1 VRAGVHEGTVVAPV
15 PAAGIRIA
23 AVILK
28 DRRGYVGADDTRG
41 TWVMCTA
48 LEQPFTEAPTS
59 AELASRALA
68 DLHHEYRSTRDS
80 GLQTQLVERY
90 QRLAF
95 RLARRAA
102 KREDEVDDLSQVAM
116 IGLVKALWRYDP
128 ERGISFT
135 TFAWSTIAGELKR
148 HRRDHAWTLHV
159 SRALQERYLRT
170 SAAIEELTHQL
181 GRSPTLPQ
189 VATHLKESLEA
200 VIEAVSVRDAQTPA
214 SLDITPSDDNPHQEP
229 ADPAQPGDEVEERAE
244 VEALLSRLSDRER
257 DIVQLR
263 FFRDL
268 TQREIGEK
276 LGLSQMHV
284 SRLLARSLDQMREW
298 AAE

>member
-1 VRAGVHEGTVVAPV
+1 MGAYDSSGRGGVTSAVDH
-15 PAAGIRIA
+15 PAAGA
-23 AVILK
+23 A
-28 DRRGYVGADDTRG
+28 GHAD
-41 TWVMCTA
+41 V
-48 LEQPFTEAPTS
+48 
-59 AELASRALA
+59 ASRALA
-68 DLHHEYRSTRDS
+68 DLHREYRNTRDR
-80 GLQTQLVERY
+80 GLQAQLVERY

-102 KREDEVDDLSQVAM
+102 KREDEVDDLSQVAL

-128 ERGISFT
+128 DRGIGFT
-135 TFAWSTIAGELKR
+135 TFAWSTIEGELKR
-148 HRRDHAWTLHV
+148 HRRDHTWTLHV
-159 SRALQERYLRT
+159 SRALQERYLRA
-170 SAAIEELTHQL
+170 SAAIEELTHEL
-181 GRSPTLPQ
+181 GHSPTLPQ
-189 VATHLKESLEA
+189 VATHMNESVEA
-200 VIEAVSVRDAQTPA
+200 VIEAINVRDAQSPA
-214 SLDITPSDDNPHQEP
+214 SLDISPTDDDPHQEP
-229 ADPAQPGDEVEERAE
+229 ADPTRPGDEVEERAE
-244 VEALLSRLSDRER
+244 VEALMSRLSDRER

>member
-1 VRAGVHEGTVVAPV
+1 MRMN
-15 PAAGIRIA
+15 AAIDGA
-23 AVILK
+23 TAV
-28 DRRGYVGADDTRG
+28 T
-41 TWVMCTA
+41 
-48 LEQPFTEAPTS
+48 PT
-59 AELASRALA
+59 ELASHELGE
-68 DLHHEYRSTRDS
+68 LHREYRRTRDRN
-80 GLQTQLVERY
+80 LQAQLVDRY

-102 KREDEVDDLSQVAM
+102 KREDEVDDLSQVAL

-128 ERGISFT
+128 ERGIGFT
-135 TFAWSTIAGELKR
+135 TFAWSTIEGELKR
-148 HRRDHAWTLHV
+148 HRRDHTWTVHV

-170 SAAIEELTHQL
+170 SATIEELTHEL

-189 VATHLKESLEA
+189 VAERMNESLEA
-200 VIEAVSVRDAQTPA
+200 VIEAISVRDAQTPA
-214 SLDITPSDDNPHQEP
+214 SLDVNPTDDEPRQEP
-229 ADPAQPGDEVEERAE
+229 ADPTPAGDEVEERAE
-244 VEALLSRLSDRER
+244 IEGLMSRLSERER

-268 TQREIGEK
+268 TQREIGEQ

-284 SRLLARSLDQMREW
+284 SRLLARSLDRMREW

>member
-1 VRAGVHEGTVVAPV
+1 MGVDET
-15 PAAGIRIA
+15 
-23 AVILK
+23 K
-28 DRRGYVGADDTRG
+28 GAEVLNQTFARPG
-41 TWVMCTA
+41 AEETTS
-48 LEQPFTEAPTS
+48 TET
-59 AELASRALA
+59 ASRALA
-68 DLHHEYRSTRDS
+68 ELHREYRRTRDRT
-80 GLQTQLVERY
+80 LQAQLVERY

-128 ERGISFT
+128 ERGIGFT
-135 TFAWSTIAGELKR
+135 TFAWSTIEGELKR
-148 HRRDHAWTLHV
+148 HRRDHTWTLHV

-181 GRSPTLPQ
+181 GKSPTLPQ
-189 VATHLKESLEA
+189 VATHMNESLES
-200 VIEAVSVRDAQTPA
+200 VIEAISVRDAQSPA
-214 SLDITPSDDNPHQEP
+214 SLDVASSDDDPHQEP
-229 ADPAQPGDEVEERAE
+229 ADPSQPGDEVEERAE
-244 VEALLSRLSDRER
+244 VAALMSRLSERER

-268 TQREIGEK
+268 TQREIGEQ

-298 AAE
+298 AEE

>member
-1 VRAGVHEGTVVAPV
+1 MGAD
-15 PAAGIRIA
+15 
-23 AVILK
+23 
-28 DRRGYVGADDTRG
+28 DRRGAGEVKA
-41 TWVMCTA
+41 A
-48 LEQPFTEAPTS
+48 LENSDPGSAP
-59 AELASRALA
+59 APEHAGRALA
-68 DLHHEYRSTRDS
+68 ELHREYRRTRDR
-80 GLQTQLVERY
+80 GLQAQLVERY

-102 KREDEVDDLSQVAM
+102 KREDEVDDLSQVAL

-128 ERGISFT
+128 ERGIGFT
-135 TFAWSTIAGELKR
+135 TFAWSTIEGELKR
-148 HRRDHAWTLHV
+148 HRRDHTWTLHV
-159 SRALQERYLRT
+159 SRALQERYLRA
-170 SAAIEELTHQL
+170 SAAIEELTHEL

-189 VATHLKESLEA
+189 VASHMNESLEA
-200 VIEAVSVRDAQTPA
+200 VIEAISVRDAQSPA
-214 SLDITPSDDNPHQEP
+214 SLDITPSDEDPHQEP
-229 ADPAQPGDEVEERAE
+229 ADPTQPGDEVEERAE
-244 VEALLSRLSDRER
+244 IEALMSRLTERER

-298 AAE
+298 AAES

>member
-1 VRAGVHEGTVVAPV
+1 MNS
-15 PAAGIRIA
+15 
-23 AVILK
+23 AV
-28 DRRGYVGADDTRG
+28 DRV
-41 TWVMCTA
+41 
-48 LEQPFTEAPTS
+48 LSPSPTDLAS
-59 AELASRALA
+59 EELAELHR
-68 DLHHEYRSTRDS
+68 EYRRTRDRDM
-80 GLQTQLVERY
+80 QAQLVERY

-102 KREDEVDDLSQVAM
+102 KREDEVDDLSQVAL

-128 ERGISFT
+128 ERGIGFT
-135 TFAWSTIAGELKR
+135 TFAWSTIEGELKR
-148 HRRDHAWTLHV
+148 HRRDHTWTVHV

-170 SAAIEELTHQL
+170 SATIEELTHEL

-189 VATHLKESLEA
+189 VADRMKESVEA
-200 VIEAVSVRDAQTPA
+200 VIEAISVRDAQTPA
-214 SLDITPSDDNPHQEP
+214 SLDVNPSNDEPHQEP
-229 ADPAQPGDEVEERAE
+229 ADPAIAGDEIEERAE
-244 VEALLSRLSDRER
+244 VEGLMSRLPDRER

-268 TQREIGEK
+268 TQREIGEQ

-284 SRLLARSLDQMREW
+284 SRLLARSLDRMREW